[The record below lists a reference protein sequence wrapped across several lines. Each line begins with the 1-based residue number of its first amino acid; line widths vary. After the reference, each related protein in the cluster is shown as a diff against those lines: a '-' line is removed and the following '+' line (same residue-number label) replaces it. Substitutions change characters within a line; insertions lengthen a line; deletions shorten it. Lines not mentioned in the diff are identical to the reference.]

1 MGISGRILHV
11 EIDLEHIMSL
21 FAEDIIYT
29 CTYSQFYAIPRW
41 YLLKYSQLR
50 IFLKWQTPRQVSLKS
65 WAMSAGERA
74 VLRFMDN
81 QGQIASDL
89 GNGTVQVKG
98 KFTLT
103 IQCKEGWTKN

>member
-21 FAEDIIYT
+21 FAGD
-29 CTYSQFYAIPRW
+29 
-41 YLLKYSQLR
+41 LR
-50 IFLKWQTPRQVSLKS
+50 
-65 WAMSAGERA
+65 
-74 VLRFMDN
+74 
-81 QGQIASDL
+81 
-89 GNGTVQVKG
+89 NGTVQVKG